1 MKPKIALLFLKEL
14 CSMKKKSVPQNKKKA
29 EISMMFSDLLFLLGV
44 DKRELLTPPLLP
56 LALALPSLPN
66 PLPLP
71 LPLPLPVGVAQ
82 PDTGRDIVNDI
93 RRLPERRSE

>member
-1 MKPKIALLFLKEL
+1 MAKFHRH
-14 CSMKKKSVPQNKKKA
+14 
-29 EISMMFSDLLFLLGV
+29 EISKKVNHQKKCSISVVLIDLLFLLGV
-44 DKRELLTPPLLP
+44 DNRELLTPPLLP

-93 RRLPERRSE
+93 RRLPERERVRVCGV